1 MARKYFLI
9 IAGFVWIITA
19 YGINPL
25 AKDYQEVNP
34 KKLSAERSTY
44 DGKDVWFKDKFSG
57 VVPSDIARFDRFG
70 SEMKNYVIFRTAQA
84 GNCMIKKGET
94 DTLYK
99 LEQGQEIIVYA
110 EVRIWNP
117 GYGPRYDVF
126 VNKIQKV
133 EKKDADAAKKK
144 VKIVLRMDGK
154 TVELE
159 EGVEKLVDAPS
170 GIDKLK
176 VSFELSK

>member
-1 MARKYFLI
+1 MGKRFCLI
-9 IAGFVWIITA
+9 IIGLICVIMIEGLVIW
-19 YGINPL
+19 

-44 DGKDVWFKDKFSG
+44 EGKDVWFKDKFFG
-57 VVPSDIARFDRFG
+57 VASSDTFRFDRFG

-94 DTLYK
+94 ETLYK

-110 EVRIWNP
+110 EVRLWNP

-126 VNKIQKV
+126 VNRIQKV

-144 VKIVLRMDGK
+144 VKIILHLDGK
-154 TVELE
+154 DIELE
-159 EGVEKLVDAPS
+159 EGYEKVIDSPSGVEKF
-170 GIDKLK
+170 K